1 MQKSLQVQIY
11 YYTHTHLITKRV
23 KIMTTKTTTK
33 NTKGLRDALFE
44 QLDGLRNGTTTPQ
57 QAKAVS
63 SIASQIVSVT
73 KLEMEAARFVVGAGQ
88 AADEIKAIK
97 TVKL

>member
-1 MQKSLQVQIY
+1 M
-11 YYTHTHLITKRV
+11 
-23 KIMTTKTTTK
+23 KTAKTNK
-33 NTKGLRDALFE
+33 NTHGLREALFE

-73 KLEMEAARFVVGAGQ
+73 KLEMEAARFVVGSGQ
-88 AADEIKAIK
+88 SSDEIKQIK
-97 TVKL
+97 SVKL